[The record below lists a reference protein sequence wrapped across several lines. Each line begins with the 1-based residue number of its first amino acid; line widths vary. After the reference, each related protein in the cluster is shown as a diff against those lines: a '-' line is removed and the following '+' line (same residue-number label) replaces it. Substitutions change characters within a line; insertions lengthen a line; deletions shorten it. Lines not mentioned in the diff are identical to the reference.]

1 MVQSSFF
8 HTFVLKQPARFVTR
22 SCYNVNVPKV
32 VDHEERRREL
42 AEAVWRVILRD
53 GVEGV
58 SVREVSAEAG
68 WSTGALRHYF
78 GTKEELLASAA
89 RLLEERVI
97 RRLEER
103 PRDLTPREAVRA
115 ALCEVL
121 PLDEERRTEGMLWF
135 AYASRS
141 LVDTKIAE
149 EHEIVFDGV
158 RMLCARITREMA
170 AIGRLD
176 PELDPDTEASRL
188 HALVDGLAVH
198 GLLGRIDES
207 EILAVLDAH
216 LDEILRDPREAG

>member
-1 MVQSSFF
+1 MP
-8 HTFVLKQPARFVTR
+8 KI
-22 SCYNVNVPKV
+22 VN
-32 VDHEERRREL
+32 HEERRREL
-42 AEAVWRVILRD
+42 AEAVWRVILRG

-58 SVREVSAEAG
+58 SVRAVSTEAG

-97 RRLEER
+97 GRLEKR
-103 PRDLTPREAVRA
+103 PRGLTPREAVRA
-115 ALCEVL
+115 LLCEVL
-121 PLDEERRTEGMLWF
+121 PLDDERRTEGALWF

-149 EHEIVFDGV
+149 EHAIVFDGV
-158 RMLCARITREMA
+158 RKLCGMITQEMA
-170 AIGRLD
+170 ALGQ
-176 PELDPDTEASRL
+176 LDPDLDPDKEAGRL

-198 GLLGRIDES
+198 GLLGRIDEA

-216 LDEILRDPREAG
+216 LDVILREPQEPG

>member
-1 MVQSSFF
+1 M
-8 HTFVLKQPARFVTR
+8 
-22 SCYNVNVPKV
+22 PKI

-53 GVEGV
+53 GVEGI
-58 SVREVSAEAG
+58 SLREVSAESG

-97 RRLEER
+97 RRLEGR
-103 PRDLTPREAVRA
+103 PRGLTPREAVRA

-121 PLDEERRTEGMLWF
+121 PLDDERRTEGTIWF

-141 LVDTKIAE
+141 LVDRRIAE
-149 EHEIVFDGV
+149 EHEIVFEGV
-158 RMLCARITREMA
+158 RKLCTVITHEMA
-170 AIGRLD
+170 EIGQ
-176 PELDPDTEASRL
+176 LDPDLDPGREAGRL

-198 GLLGRIDES
+198 GLLGQIDES

-216 LDEILRDPREAG
+216 LDEILREPQRSG

>member
-1 MVQSSFF
+1 
-8 HTFVLKQPARFVTR
+8 
-22 SCYNVNVPKV
+22 VPKV

-78 GTKEELLASAA
+78 GTKEELHASAA

-97 RRLEER
+97 RRLER
-103 PRDLTPREAVRA
+103 RAGDLTPREAVRA

-121 PLDEERRTEGMLWF
+121 PLDDERRTEGALWF

-141 LVDTKIAE
+141 LVDRRIAE

-158 RMLCARITREMA
+158 RKLCAMITQEMA
-170 AIGRLD
+170 ATGRLD
-176 PELDPDTEASRL
+176 PDLDPDTEASRL

-216 LDEILRDPREAG
+216 LDEILRKPQESG

>member
-1 MVQSSFF
+1 MIQTFF
-8 HTFVLKQPARFVTR
+8 SYVRVKTTNIFVTH
-22 SCYNVNVPKV
+22 SCYDINMPKI

-121 PLDEERRTEGMLWF
+121 PLDDERRTEGNLWF

-141 LVDTKIAE
+141 LVDKKIAE
-149 EHEIVFDGV
+149 KHEIVFDGV
-158 RMLCARITREMA
+158 RKLCGMIMHEMA

-176 PELDPDTEASRL
+176 PDLDPDTEASRL

-207 EILAVLDAH
+207 EILTVLDAH
-216 LDEILRDPREAG
+216 LDEILREPPEAG